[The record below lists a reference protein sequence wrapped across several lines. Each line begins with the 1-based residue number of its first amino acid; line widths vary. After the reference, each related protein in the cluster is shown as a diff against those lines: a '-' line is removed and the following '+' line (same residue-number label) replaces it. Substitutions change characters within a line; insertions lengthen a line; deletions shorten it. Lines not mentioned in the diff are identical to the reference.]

1 METSVTTPPE
11 TCRGP
16 MEEVMV
22 VYPMVVTVMGSQ
34 EASVTPQDRMAMAS
48 DTLPLMVTS
57 DTVLTL
63 RRLTIPVHHT
73 TPALRT

>member
-1 METSVTTPPE
+1 METSVTTHPE

-22 VYPMVVTVMGSQ
+22 VYPMVVTVMISQ

-63 RRLTIPVHHT
+63 RRLTIPAHHT
-73 TPALRT
+73 TRALRT